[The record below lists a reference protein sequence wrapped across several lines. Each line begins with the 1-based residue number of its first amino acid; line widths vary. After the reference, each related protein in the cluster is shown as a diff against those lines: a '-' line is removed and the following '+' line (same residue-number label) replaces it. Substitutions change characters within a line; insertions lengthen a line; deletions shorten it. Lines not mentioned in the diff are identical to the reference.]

1 MKNDLTSNDTYSGS
15 QLIGLVILRIL
26 IGWHFL
32 YEGISKL
39 VNPYWSSAA
48 YLLDSKWIF
57 SSLAERI
64 VANPTLLEFTDS
76 VNMWGLTIVGLSLLL
91 GFMSRY
97 GAIAGLVFILLYY
110 IFAPPF
116 IGLEY
121 SKPGEGSYIIV
132 NKNLIEACA
141 LYVLYL
147 FPTSQLIGLDRL
159 ISSIQSK

>member
-1 MKNDLTSNDTYSGS
+1 MKNDITNNDAYSGS
-15 QLIGLVILRIL
+15 QLFGLVILRIL

>member
-1 MKNDLTSNDTYSGS
+1 MKNDLTSNDAYSGS

>member
-1 MKNDLTSNDTYSGS
+1 MKNDLTNNDVYSGS
-15 QLIGLVILRIL
+15 QLFGLVILRIL

-141 LYVLYL
+141 LYVLFL

>member
-1 MKNDLTSNDTYSGS
+1 MKNDLTNNDVYSGS
-15 QLIGLVILRIL
+15 QLFGLVILRIL

-76 VNMWGLTIVGLSLLL
+76 VNMCGLTIVGLSLLL

-141 LYVLYL
+141 LYVLFL

>member
-1 MKNDLTSNDTYSGS
+1 MKNNLTNNDVYSGS
-15 QLIGLVILRIL
+15 QLFGLVILRIL